1 MMRKEKAKRHIIVL
15 ISLWY
20 IVFSFFFVRL
30 IYIYT
35 SDSYYGGKGAVYGEE
50 VHQRGNIYFTNK
62 DGVPVVAAHSSI
74 KQRIIANPKK
84 INEEN
89 AGTIYTI
96 LNTVVPLDLASFNA
110 KVLNKKK
117 GYAVIKKEVGKKEAK
132 QIQTIIAQ
140 YGLYNAIYIEEYME
154 RVYPHGEVGARLIG
168 FVGYNT
174 LEKQEK
180 KGVYGLEKFYNEVL
194 DSKKTIFNETKILQE
209 NDVETTIDVNVQHM
223 LFDTLKAINENNNSE
238 YSFGIVVRPHTGEI
252 IALETFPSFD
262 VNQKETLSSKDARV
276 FQNPIV
282 QNYYEFGSIFKPL
295 TIAIGLES
303 EGIDFSFSYNDKG
316 FLRVNKKTIRNHNKK
331 AYGND
336 VGLQTIIDHS
346 LNLGVAAIV
355 QHIGI
360 EEFSNYMKRFD
371 FEYLTNIDLPSE
383 QSGRTNLDSE
393 IEIDHITTS
402 YGQGIAVSPIA
413 MVRALSTLAN
423 GGKLLK
429 FSVSKT
435 PEPEISN
442 FIFSKSVTEDVTKL
456 LTDAYEK
463 TLLSGALQ
471 SDRYS
476 IAGKTGTS
484 FFTVDLET
492 GEYDKENTLHS
503 FFGYFPASDPQYLI
517 LLATVAPQV
526 EGTASTTLPRPFSA
540 LAHNIIDYYNIPPDK

>member
-1 MMRKEKAKRHIIVL
+1 MIRKEKAKKHIIVL

-35 SDSYYGGKGAVYGEE
+35 SDSYYGGGGTVYGEE

-89 AGTIYTI
+89 IGTIYTI
-96 LNTVVPLDLASFNA
+96 LNTIIPLDFDTFNK
-110 KVLNKKK
+110 KVFDKKK
-117 GYAVIKKEVGKKEAK
+117 GYAVIEKEVSKKEAE

-168 FVGYNT
+168 FVGYDT

-194 DSKKTIFNETKILQE
+194 DSKKKIFNETKILQE
-209 NDVETTIDVNVQHM
+209 NDVETTIDINVQHM
-223 LFDTLKAINENNNSE
+223 LFDTLKTINENNNSE
-238 YSFGIVVRPHTGEI
+238 YSFGIVVRPHSGEI
-252 IALETFPSFD
+252 VALETFPSFD

-316 FLRVNKKTIRNHNKK
+316 FLKVNKKTIRNHNKK

-336 VGLQTIIDHS
+336 IGLQTIIDHS

-355 QHIGI
+355 QRIGI
-360 EEFSNYMKRFD
+360 DEFSNYMKRFD
-371 FEYLTNIDLPSE
+371 FEYLTNIDLPAE

-463 TLLSGALQ
+463 TLLSGTLE

-484 FFTVDLET
+484 FFAVDLET

-517 LLATVAPQV
+517 LLATIAPQV
-526 EGTASTTLPRPFSA
+526 EGTASTTLPRPFSN
-540 LAHNIIDYYNIPPDK
+540 LAHEIIDYYNIPPDK